1 MTASRPSEAVSP
13 FVRRAADAELDDLR
27 MRLRAA
33 RLPERETTRPDAHG
47 WERWQQGP
55 PRADVA
61 ALVEYWRTV
70 YDWRSF
76 ERRLAEIGQ
85 FRTVIDGLGI
95 HFLHRRS
102 SRLDAVP
109 LIMTHGWPGSVAE
122 FVDVI
127 DDLAEPNDPT
137 MPAFHVVAPS
147 LPGYGYSDKPDEPGW
162 GTERIAAA
170 WVQLMTRLGYGRFLA
185 HGSDWGGPV
194 TIVLAGRFPSHVIGM
209 HTSTPQS
216 PPGLSTDGLDATERR
231 WVAETRAFDANRL
244 AYAKVMATS
253 PQTIGYALVDSPVG
267 LLAWIL
273 EKFHEWTDTVDTP
286 FESISRDRLLDNVT
300 LYWLTG
306 TGASAARIY
315 FESHQSLDPDLRV
328 DVPAALTTYPHDIEK
343 HPRPWAAQ
351 RFRNIVRWRAAERG
365 GHFPSLEM
373 PEAFVAD
380 LREGLAAVLAEAG
393 DQDAAVADGE
403 RTFRIR

>member
-1 MTASRPSEAVSP
+1 MTASHPSESVSP
-13 FVRRAADAELDDLR
+13 FTPQVTNAELDDLR
-27 MRLRAA
+27 ARLGAT
-33 RLPERETTRPDAHG
+33 RLPERETTRADARG
-47 WERWQQGP
+47 QDRWAQGP
-55 PRADVA
+55 PLADVA
-61 ALVEYWRTV
+61 ALVEYWRTA
-70 YDWRSF
+70 YDWRPF

-85 FRTVIDGLGI
+85 FRTVVDGLGI

-102 SRLDAVP
+102 SRPDAVP

-137 MPAFHVVAPS
+137 LPAFHVVAPS
-147 LPGYGYSDKPDEPGW
+147 LPGYGHSDKPDEPGW

-170 WVQLMTRLGYGRFLA
+170 WVQLMARLGYDRFLA
-185 HGSDWGGPV
+185 HGGDWGGPI
-194 TIVLAGRFPSHVIGM
+194 TIALAGRFPSHVIGM
-209 HTSTPQS
+209 HTTTPQS
-216 PPGLSTDGLDATERR
+216 LPGLSIDGLDATERR
-231 WVAETRAFDANRL
+231 WVAETRAFEENRL

-273 EKFHEWTDTVDTP
+273 EKFSEWTDTVDTP
-286 FESISRDRLLDNVT
+286 FESITRDRLLDNVT
-300 LYWLTG
+300 LYWLTR

-315 FESHQSLDPDLRV
+315 FESHQSLDPHLRV

-343 HPRPWAAQ
+343 HPRAWAAQ
-351 RFRNIVRWRAAERG
+351 RFRDIVRWREAERG

-373 PEAFVAD
+373 PGAFVDD
-380 LREGLAAVLAEAG
+380 LRQGLAAVLAKAG
-393 DQDAAVADGE
+393 DAVGNL
-403 RTFRIR
+403 